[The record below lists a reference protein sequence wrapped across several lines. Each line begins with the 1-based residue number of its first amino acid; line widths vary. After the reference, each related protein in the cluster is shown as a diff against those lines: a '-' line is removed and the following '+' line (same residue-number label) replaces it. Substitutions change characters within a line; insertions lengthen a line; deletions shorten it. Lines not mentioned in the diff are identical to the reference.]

1 MAFTHLH
8 VHTEYS
14 LLDGAARVTE
24 LVKAAADQGMDSLA
38 ITDHG
43 NMFGIIDFYDEAVKA
58 KIKPILGC
66 EVYTAARSLTDRDPV
81 KDKHQGHLVLLA
93 ENMTGYKNLMK
104 IVSTAYTKGFYYKP
118 RVDKDLL
125 RKYSEGLIALSACIA
140 GDVQRKLLNND
151 YAGAKKEALELRE
164 IFGDN
169 NFFLELQNHH
179 MPEQEK
185 IQPMMER
192 LHEETG
198 IPFVATNDLHYVKR
212 EHADSHDALLCIQ
225 TGKKLEDIDRM
236 RFPNDEFYFRTEAE
250 MRKLF
255 PDHPEAIDNTVLI
268 ANRCNVEIKY
278 GGRHLPDFIAPDG
291 KTNAEYLRELTSKG
305 LEKRYGDKVS
315 EHAER
320 AKKELDIIE
329 GMGFVTYFLIVW
341 DFIRFAKENGIAVG
355 PGRGSGAGSI
365 VAYAVGIT
373 DIDPIEYGL
382 IFERFLNPERVS
394 MPDFDVDFCYERR
407 GEVIDYVIEKYG
419 AAKVAQIITFGKLKA
434 KAAIR
439 DVGRVMGIPYNEVDA
454 VAKMVPNVLGITL
467 SEALEESDDL
477 RNMRDDERY
486 DFKKLFRVAL
496 DLEDLPRNA
505 GTHAAGVVIAKNDID
520 EYVPLYFSDKGVST
534 EFTMIAIERL
544 GLLKMDFLG
553 LRTLTVIR
561 DAINQIE
568 ENHGVAIDFSTMKL
582 DDPKVYELIS
592 SGNTDGVFQLESQ
605 GMKDFLKRLK
615 PTVFEDI
622 IAGVALY
629 RPGPMEYIP
638 TYIKNKKNP
647 GGVKYLDKK
656 LAPILKTTYGVMIY
670 QEQVM
675 EIVRE
680 LAGYSYGQSDE
691 VRRAMSKKKAD
702 KMQEHRKLFVNGGE
716 LNINGTKVH
725 IPGCGV
731 NKIDK
736 NAANEIFD
744 QMESFASYAF
754 NKSHAACYAVLSY
767 QTAWLK
773 LYYPAEFMAALMTS
787 YMGGDITQIT
797 RYTRNSIEM
806 GLEVLPPDVN
816 ESERN
821 FAVKDGKIRYGLKGV
836 KSVGSSS
843 DMIIATRQ
851 SKGGFTSLMDFL
863 KSIELDHLSKAV
875 IENLIKAGAFDRFTT
890 NRSIHMAVFEIMLD
904 RIREANKANVAGQIT
919 LVDINPAAMSDT
931 DINVPLPTN
940 LPEID
945 AFTKLGWEKETIGIY
960 LSGHPLDD
968 YADII
973 EKIKNDDNMFISTDI
988 LHRYSEFP
996 DMDRRPVCLVV
1007 MVTRV
1012 RTLMTKRGDMMAFV
1026 AIEDHYGEAE
1036 VTVFSKLYAETSPL
1050 LHEGSVIILRGK
1062 LSSKEDQVPSI
1073 TASRITSIDAAVQ
1086 FYRRQGA

>member
-14 LLDGAARVTE
+14 LLDGAARITD
-24 LVKAAADQGMDSLA
+24 LVETAAAQGMDSLA

-43 NMFGIIDFYDEAVKA
+43 NMFGIIDFYDAALKA
-58 KIKPILGC
+58 GIRPILGC
-66 EVYTAARSLTDRDPV
+66 EIYTAARGMKDRDPV
-81 KDKHQGHLVLLA
+81 KDKYQGHLVLLA

-104 IVSTAYTKGFYYKP
+104 IVSMAYTQGFYYKP
-118 RVDKDLL
+118 RADKDLL
-125 RKYSEGLIALSACIA
+125 RKYSEGLIALSACLA

-151 YAGAKKEALELRE
+151 YAGAKNEALELRE
-164 IFGDN
+164 IFGEN

-179 MPEQEK
+179 MPEQDK

-198 IPFVATNDLHYVKR
+198 IPFAATNDLHYVKR

-236 RFPNDEFYFRTEAE
+236 RFPNDEFYFRTESE

-255 PDHPEAIDNTVLI
+255 PNHPEAIDNTALI
-268 ANRCNVEIKY
+268 AERCNVELEF

-305 LEKRYGDKVS
+305 LDRRYGDKAS

-329 GMGFVTYFLIVW
+329 NMGFVTYFLIVW

-419 AAKVAQIITFGKLKA
+419 ASKVAQIITFGTLKT
-434 KAAIR
+434 KAVIR
-439 DVGRVMGIPYNEVDA
+439 DVGRVMGIPYNEVDR
-454 VAKMVPNVLGITL
+454 VAKMVPNILGITL
-467 SEALEESDDL
+467 KEAFEKSEEL
-477 RNMRDDERY
+477 RNMSDDDRY
-486 DFKKLFRVAL
+486 DFEKLFRVAF
-496 DLEDLPRNA
+496 DLEGLPRNT

-520 EYVPLYFSDKGVST
+520 KYVPLYLSDNGVST
-534 EFTMIAIERL
+534 EFTMVAIERL

-561 DAINQIE
+561 DAINQVE
-568 ENHGVAIDFSTMKL
+568 ENHGVSIDFSAMKF
-582 DDPKVYELIS
+582 DDSKVYELIS
-592 SGNTDGVFQLESQ
+592 SGNTDGIFQLESQ
-605 GMKDFLKRLK
+605 GMKDFMKRLK

-629 RPGPMEYIP
+629 RPGPMDYIP
-638 TYIKNKKNP
+638 TYVENKKHP
-647 GGVKYLDKK
+647 EKVKYLHEK
-656 LAPILKTTYGVMIY
+656 LEPILKNTYGVMIY

-691 VRRAMSKKKAD
+691 VRRAMSKKKAEVMQKERKSFVHGLED
-702 KMQEHRKLFVNGGE
+702 KNG
-716 LNINGTKVH
+716 NKIV
-725 IPGCGV
+725 PGCEANG
-731 NKIDK
+731 IDK
-736 NAANEIFD
+736 KIANEIFD
-744 QMESFASYAF
+744 RMESFASYAF

-773 LYYPAEFMAALMTS
+773 LYYPTEFMAALMTS
-787 YMGGDITQIT
+787 FMGGDISQIT

-806 GLEVLPPDVN
+806 GIEVLSPDIN

-821 FAVKDGKIRYGLKGV
+821 FAVKGGKIRYGLKGV
-836 KSVGSSS
+836 KSVGGSA
-843 DMIIATRQ
+843 DMIIAARR

-863 KSIELDHLSKAV
+863 KSVDLDRLNKTTV
-875 IENLIKAGAFDRFTT
+875 ENLIKAGAFDCFSA
-890 NRSIHMAVFEIMLD
+890 NRAVHMAVFEIMMD
-904 RIREANKANVAGQIT
+904 RIREANKANIAGQIT
-919 LVDINPAAMSDT
+919 LVDINPTTMSDT
-931 DINVPLPTN
+931 DINIPLPTN

-968 YADII
+968 YSDII
-973 EKIKNDDNMFISTDI
+973 EKIEKDDKMFITTDI
-988 LHRYSEFP
+988 LHRYNEFP
-996 DMDRRPVCLVV
+996 DMDRRPVCLVA

-1012 RTLMTKRGDMMAFV
+1012 RTLVTKRGDMMAFAV
-1026 AIEDHYGEAE
+1026 IEDHYGEAE
-1036 VTVFSKLYAETSPL
+1036 VTIFSKLYAEASPL
-1050 LHEGSVIILRGK
+1050 LHEGSVIILRGRI
-1062 LSSKEDQVPSI
+1062 SSKEDQVPSI
-1073 TASRITSIDAAVQ
+1073 NASRITSIDAAVQ
-1086 FYRRQGA
+1086 YYRRQGA